1 MRNKMKR
8 PQAVTLLLFLA
19 GTVSLHADL
28 RTSANYSIAT
38 ETTDIAGNHATSAN
52 YSSDG
57 SAGRITGLQTASGE
71 TSKNGY
77 IGQLYEITGLLLS
90 AQSNPVN
97 EGATDQL
104 SAAQSLD
111 DATFLNVAPT
121 SVSWSVLNGP
131 LSGIDANG
139 LATAATVY
147 QDTLA
152 TAQGVFGFTATLP
165 LTVKNVNTDDFGAY
179 AGDGIDD
186 AWQVQYFGQPPNP
199 LAGPNVDAD
208 GTGQTNLFK
217 YVAGLNPLDGSRFVL
232 TIAQVSGQPNQ
243 KNLIFS
249 PRFVDR
255 MYTVKAKLSL
265 TSGSFSALTN
275 STFSDNG
282 QERTVTD
289 FDGSGAAKFYEVEI
303 TKP

>member
-1 MRNKMKR
+1 MKP

-19 GTVSLHADL
+19 GAVSLRADL

-38 ETTDIAGNHATSAN
+38 ETSDIAGNHATSAN
-52 YSSDG
+52 YSGDG

-104 SAAQSLD
+104 SASQSLD
-111 DATFLNVAPT
+111 DTTFLNIAAT

-131 LSGIDANG
+131 LSGVDVNG

-152 TAQGVFGFTATLP
+152 TAQGVFGFTATMP
-165 LTVKNVNTDDFGAY
+165 LTVKNVNTDDFGSY

-186 AWQVQYFGQPPNP
+186 AWQVQYFGQPPNA
-199 LAGPNVDAD
+199 LAGPNADAD

-217 YVAGLNPLDGSRFVL
+217 YVAGLNPLDGSRFL
-232 TIAQVSGQPNQ
+232 LRIANVGGQPGQ

-249 PRFVDR
+249 PRLVDR
-255 MYTVKAKLSL
+255 IYTPKAKLSL
-265 TSGSFSALTN
+265 TSGTFAPLPN
-275 STFSDNG
+275 SSFSDNG

>member
-1 MRNKMKR
+1 MKP

-19 GTVSLHADL
+19 GAVSLHADL

-38 ETTDIAGNHATSAN
+38 ETTDVAGNHATSAN
-52 YSSDG
+52 YGSDG
-57 SAGRITGLQTASGE
+57 SAGRIMGLQTASGE

-77 IGQLYEITGLLLS
+77 IGQLYEVTGLLLS

-104 SAAQSLD
+104 SASQTLD

-121 SVSWSVLNGP
+121 SVTWSVLNGP

-152 TAQGVFGFTATLP
+152 TAQGTFGLTATLP

-217 YVAGLNPLDGSRFVL
+217 YVAGLNPLDPTSRFVL
-232 TIAQVSGQPNQ
+232 KIANVAGQPGQ

-249 PRFVDR
+249 PRLVDR
-255 MYTVKAKLSL
+255 MYTAKAKLSL
-265 TSGSFSALTN
+265 TSGSFAPLPN
-275 STFSDNG
+275 SSFSDNG

-289 FDGSGAAKFYEVEI
+289 FDGSGAAKFYTVEI

>member
-1 MRNKMKR
+1 MK
-8 PQAVTLLLFLA
+8 ASFESALFLGLVLAASVNA
-19 GTVSLHADL
+19 GT
-28 RTSANYSIAT
+28 RTSANYSITT
-38 ETTDIAGNHATSAN
+38 EVIAAAGNHSTSAN
-52 YSSDG
+52 YSSDA
-57 SAGRITGLQTASGE
+57 SAGAITGISTAAPPE
-71 TSKNGY
+71 TLKHGY
-77 IGQLYEITGLLLS
+77 VAQLYEITGLALS

-97 EGATDQL
+97 EGTTDQL
-104 SAAQSLD
+104 SASQTLD
-111 DATFLNVAPT
+111 DATLLTVAPT
-121 SVSWSVLNGP
+121 SVAWSVLNGP
-131 LSGIDANG
+131 LSGINANG
-139 LATAATVY
+139 LATAGTVY

-165 LTVKNVNTDDFGAY
+165 VTVKNVNTDDFGTY

-217 YVAGLNPLDGSRFVL
+217 FVAGLDPLNASSRFIL
-232 TIAQVSGQPNQ
+232 KIAPVNGQPNQ

-249 PRFVDR
+249 PRLVDR
-255 MYTVKAKLSL
+255 AYAVKAKLSL
-265 TSGSFSALTN
+265 TSGSYAPLPN
-275 STFSDNG
+275 SSSSDIG

-289 FDGSGAAKFYEVEI
+289 FDGNGATKVYTVEI

>member
-1 MRNKMKR
+1 MKAAFF
-8 PQAVTLLLFLA
+8 QKTFLLLLLGGA
-19 GTVSLHADL
+19 ITLRADL
-28 RTSANYSIAT
+28 RSSANYSVTT
-38 ETTDIAGNHATSAN
+38 EVVSGAGNHATSAS
-52 YSSDG
+52 YSSD
-57 SAGRITGLQTASGE
+57 SNAASVTGVSTASPD
-71 TSKNGY
+71 TAKNGY
-77 IGQLYEITGLLLS
+77 IGQLYEITGLVLS
-90 AQSNPVN
+90 AATNPVN

-104 SAAQSLD
+104 SAAQTLD
-111 DATFLNVAPT
+111 DATFLNVAAT

-152 TAQGVFGFTATLP
+152 TAQGVFGFTATVP

-217 YVAGLNPLDGSRFVL
+217 YVAGLNPLDPTSRFVL
-232 TIAQVSGQPNQ
+232 KIANVAGQPGQ

-249 PRFVDR
+249 PRLVDR
-255 MYTVKAKLSL
+255 MYTVKAKLDL
-265 TSGSFSALTN
+265 TSGSYTALPN
-275 STFSDNG
+275 SSFSDNG

-289 FDGSGAAKFYEVEI
+289 FDGSGAEKFYDVEI

>member
-1 MRNKMKR
+1 MK
-8 PQAVTLLLFLA
+8 ASFESALLLLCLVLA
-19 GTVSLHADL
+19 ASVHAGP
-28 RTSANYSIAT
+28 RTSANYAITT
-38 ETTDIAGNHATSAN
+38 EAINAAGNRATSAN
-52 YSSDG
+52 YNSDASVG
-57 SAGRITGLQTASGE
+57 PITGISTVLTPE
-71 TSKNGY
+71 TLKHGY
-77 IGQLYEITGLLLS
+77 VAQLYEITGLTLS

-104 SAAQSLD
+104 SATQTLD
-111 DATFLNVAPT
+111 DATFLAVPST
-121 SVSWSVLNGP
+121 SVAWSVLNGP
-131 LSGIDANG
+131 LTGINSSG

-152 TAQGVFGFTATLP
+152 TAQGILGFTATLP
-165 LTVKNVNTDDFGAY
+165 LTVKNVNTDDLGSY

-217 YVAGLNPLDGSRFVL
+217 YVAGLDPLNPSSRFVL
-232 TIAQVSGQPNQ
+232 KIAPVNGQPGQ

-249 PRFVDR
+249 PRLVDR
-255 MYTVKAKLSL
+255 AYTVKAKLSL
-265 TSGSFSALTN
+265 TSGSYAPLPN
-275 STFSDNG
+275 SSFSDNG

-289 FDGSGAAKFYEVEI
+289 FDGNGATKFYIVEI